1 MIYKLAALEQIIMR
15 ERTWKS
21 VAKTDIG
28 TIRKVNEDGFL
39 DSSHVGMWCV
49 ADGMGGHAKGDVASK
64 MIVDSLQ
71 DVANT
76 NNYPLGTQQIIQVLQ
91 QVNSRLVSMA
101 SEQQAV
107 IGSTVVVLIFDSQF
121 AHCIWAGDSRI
132 YRVRNNKLT
141 RLTQDHSQV
150 EEMVQQ
156 GLLTPE
162 EAERHPNA
170 NVITRAVGASE
181 ELDLDVVSD
190 VRLDGDKY
198 FLCSDG
204 LNKVIDDVEIE
215 QLLLKTPLDSIAP
228 LLINTSLERKAR
240 DNVTVIIV
248 DNQASL
254 EILDGN
260 RNIPSNIE
268 NLDDTL
274 PLSR

>member
-1 MIYKLAALEQIIMR
+1 MLEQ
-15 ERTWKS
+15 TWKS

-39 DSSHVGMWCV
+39 DTPDVGMWCV
-49 ADGMGGHAKGDVASK
+49 ADGMGGHAKGDVASQ

-71 DVANT
+71 HIATT
-76 NNYPLGTQQIIQVLQ
+76 NSYPLSIQQVQHELQ
-91 QVNSRLVSMA
+91 QVNNRLVAMA
-101 SEQQAV
+101 SEKQAV
-107 IGSTVVVLIFDSQF
+107 IGSTVVVLVFDQQN

-132 YRVRNNKLT
+132 YRLRNNKLT

-170 NVITRAVGASE
+170 NVITRAVGASD

-204 LNKVIDDVEIE
+204 LNKVMDDTEIE
-215 QLLLKTPLDSIAP
+215 QLLLNTSLDSIAP
-228 LLINTSLERKAR
+228 LLIHTSLERKAR
-240 DNVTVIIV
+240 DNVTVVVV
-248 DNQASL
+248 DNQ
-254 EILDGN
+254 
-260 RNIPSNIE
+260 R
-268 NLDDTL
+268 
-274 PLSR
+274 

>member
-1 MIYKLAALEQIIMR
+1 MLEH
-15 ERTWKS
+15 TWKS
-21 VAKTDIG
+21 VAQTDIG
-28 TIRKVNEDGFL
+28 TIRKVNEDAFL
-39 DSSHVGMWCV
+39 DTSNLGMWCV

-64 MIVDSLQ
+64 LIVDSLQ
-71 DVANT
+71 NFANA
-76 NNYPLGTQQIIQVLQ
+76 NNYPLGVNQIKQVLQ
-91 QVNSRLVSMA
+91 QVNTQLVDMA

-107 IGSTVVVLIFDSQF
+107 IGSTVVVLIFDQQY

-170 NVITRAVGASE
+170 NVITRAVGAGE
-181 ELDLDVVSD
+181 ELDLDVVTD

-204 LNKVIDDVEIE
+204 LNKVIDDIEIE
-215 QLLLKTPLDSIAP
+215 EMLLNTALDTIAP
-228 LLINTSLERKAR
+228 RLIQTSLERNAR

-248 DNQASL
+248 NNQPSL

-260 RNIPSNIE
+260 VTSNISH
-268 NLDDTL
+268 LDDTL

>member
-1 MIYKLAALEQIIMR
+1 MLEQ
-15 ERTWKS
+15 TWKS

-39 DSSHVGMWCV
+39 DSPQVGLWCV

-71 DVANT
+71 VIANP
-76 NNYPLGTQQIIQVLQ
+76 NNYPLSIQQIKHELQ
-91 QVNSRLVSMA
+91 QVNSRLVAMA
-101 SEQQAV
+101 SEKQAV
-107 IGSTVVVLIFDSQF
+107 IGSTVVVLIFDQQN

-132 YRVRNNKLT
+132 YRLRNNKLT

-204 LNKVIDDVEIE
+204 LNKVIDDTEIE
-215 QLLLKTPLDSIAP
+215 QLLLNTPLDTIAP
-228 LLINTSLERKAR
+228 LLIQTSLERKAR
-240 DNVTVIIV
+240 DNVTVVVV

-254 EILDGN
+254 EILDGKKN
-260 RNIPSNIE
+260 NFSNSAY
-268 NLDDTL
+268 LDDTL

>member
-1 MIYKLAALEQIIMR
+1 MLER
-15 ERTWKS
+15 SWKS

-28 TIRKVNEDGFL
+28 TIRKVNEDAVL
-39 DSSHVGMWCV
+39 DSSHIGMWCV

-71 DVANT
+71 VIANT
-76 NNYPLGTQQIIQVLQ
+76 NHYPLTTGQIKHELQ
-91 QVNSRLVSMA
+91 QVNSRLVDMA
-101 SEQQAV
+101 SEKQAV
-107 IGSTVVVLIFDSQF
+107 IGSTVVVLVFDQQY

-150 EEMVQQ
+150 EEMVQE

-170 NVITRAVGASE
+170 NVITRAVGASD

-215 QLLLKTPLDSIAP
+215 KMLLNTPLDSIAP
-228 LLINTSLERKAR
+228 LLIKTSLERKAR
-240 DNVTVIIV
+240 DNVTVV
-248 DNQASL
+248 VVEDKQSL
-254 EILDGN
+254 EILDG
-260 RNIPSNIE
+260 IGYSPSN
-268 NLDDTL
+268 NSHLDDTL

>member
-1 MIYKLAALEQIIMR
+1 MLEC
-15 ERTWKS
+15 TWKS

-28 TIRKVNEDGFL
+28 TIRKVNEDDFL
-39 DSSHVGMWCV
+39 DSPQVGMWCV

-64 MIVDSLQ
+64 MIVDGLQ
-71 DVANT
+71 DIANS
-76 NNYPLGTQQIIQVLQ
+76 NSYPLGTQQIKDVLQ

-101 SEQQAV
+101 SEKQAV
-107 IGSTVVVLIFDSQF
+107 IGSTVVVLIFDDQF

-150 EEMVQQ
+150 EELVQK

-170 NVITRAVGASE
+170 NVITRAVGASD

-204 LNKVIDDVEIE
+204 LNKVIDDAEIE
-215 QLLLKTPLDSIAP
+215 QLLLNTSLDSIAP
-228 LLINTSLERKAR
+228 LLITTSLERKAR
-240 DNVTVIIV
+240 DNVTVIVV
-248 DNQASL
+248 DNQPSL

-260 RNIPSNIE
+260 NTIPPNTS

>member
-1 MIYKLAALEQIIMR
+1 MLEC
-15 ERTWKS
+15 TWKS

-28 TIRKVNEDGFL
+28 TIRKVNEDAFL
-39 DSSHVGMWCV
+39 DAPQVGMWCV

-71 DVANT
+71 KLANS
-76 NNYPLGTQQIIQVLQ
+76 NNHPLSTEHIKHELK
-91 QVNSRLVSMA
+91 QVNSRLVDMA
-101 SEQQAV
+101 SEKQAV
-107 IGSTVVVLIFDSQF
+107 IGSTVVVLIFDQHY

-170 NVITRAVGASE
+170 NVITRAVGASD

-190 VRLDGDKY
+190 VRLEGDKY

-204 LNKVIDDVEIE
+204 LNKVIDDIEIE
-215 QLLLKTPLDSIAP
+215 KMLLNTPLDSIAS
-228 LLINTSLERKAR
+228 LLIQTSLERNAR
-240 DNVTVIIV
+240 DNVTVAVV
-248 DNQASL
+248 DNQQSL
-254 EILDGN
+254 DILDGIGN
-260 RNIPSNIE
+260 APSNISY
-268 NLDDTL
+268 LDDTL

>member
-1 MIYKLAALEQIIMR
+1 ML

-28 TIRKVNEDGFL
+28 TVRKVNEDGFL
-39 DSSHVGMWCV
+39 DTPDVGMWCV

-64 MIVDSLQ
+64 MIVDGLQ
-71 DVANT
+71 NIAN
-76 NNYPLGTQQIIQVLQ
+76 NNAYPITPQQVMHALQ
-91 QVNSRLVSMA
+91 QVNTQLVVMA
-101 SEQQAV
+101 DEKQAV
-107 IGSTVVVLIFDSQF
+107 IGSTVVVLVFDQQN

-132 YRVRNNKLT
+132 YRLRNNKLT

-156 GLLTPE
+156 GILTPE

-170 NVITRAVGASE
+170 NVITRAVGASD
-181 ELDLDVVSD
+181 ELDLDVVTD

-204 LNKVIDDVEIE
+204 LNKVMDDTEIE
-215 QLLLKTPLDSIAP
+215 SLLVNTPLDTIAP
-228 LLINTSLERKAR
+228 LLIQTSLERNAR
-240 DNVTVIIV
+240 DNVTVLVI
-248 DNQASL
+248 DNP
-254 EILDGN
+254 
-260 RNIPSNIE
+260 PSSEMFDSNNNPAI
-268 NLDDTL
+268 NTSYLDDTL

>member
-1 MIYKLAALEQIIMR
+1 MLEF
-15 ERTWKS
+15 TWKS
-21 VAKTDIG
+21 AAKTDIG
-28 TIRKVNEDGFL
+28 TVRKVNEDGFL
-39 DSSHVGMWCV
+39 DSPHAGLWCV
-49 ADGMGGHAKGDVASK
+49 ADGMGGHSKGDVASK

-71 DVANT
+71 EMANV
-76 NNYPLGTQQIIQVLQ
+76 NNYPLATHKVMHVLQ

-101 SEQQAV
+101 SEKQAV
-107 IGSTVVVLIFDSQF
+107 IGSTVVVLIFDTQF

-132 YRVRNNKLT
+132 YRLRNNKLT

-150 EEMVQQ
+150 EELVQK

-170 NVITRAVGASE
+170 NVITRAVGAGE

-190 VRLDGDKY
+190 VRLDGDRY

-204 LNKVIDDVEIE
+204 LNKVIEDFEIE
-215 QLLLKTPLDSIAP
+215 NLLLNTPIDSIAP
-228 LLINTSLERKAR
+228 LLIKTSLERKAR
-240 DNVTVIIV
+240 DNVTVIVV

-254 EILDGN
+254 DILDGN
-260 RNIPSNIE
+260 EVTLPNII

-274 PLSR
+274 PLRR

>member
-1 MIYKLAALEQIIMR
+1 MR
-15 ERTWKS
+15 EHSWKS

-39 DSSHVGMWCV
+39 DTPNVGMWCV

-64 MIVDSLQ
+64 LIVDSLQ
-71 DVANT
+71 DLANT
-76 NNYPLGTQQIIQVLQ
+76 NTYPLGNQQVKHVLQ
-91 QVNSRLVSMA
+91 QVNSQLVSMA
-101 SEQQAV
+101 SEKQAV
-107 IGSTVVVLIFDSQF
+107 IGSTVVVLIFDQEY

-181 ELDLDVVSD
+181 ELDLDLVSD
-190 VRLDGDKY
+190 IRLDGDKY
-198 FLCSDG
+198 ILCSDG
-204 LNKVIDDVEIE
+204 LNKVIDDAEIE
-215 QLLLKTPLDSIAP
+215 EMLLNTPLDTIAA
-228 LLINTSLERKAR
+228 LLIQTSLERNAR
-240 DNVTVIIV
+240 DNVTVIV
-248 DNQASL
+248 VNNQPSL
-254 EILDGN
+254 DILDGN
-260 RNIPSNIE
+260 HTSN
-268 NLDDTL
+268 NSYLDDTL
-274 PLSR
+274 PLIR

>member
-1 MIYKLAALEQIIMR
+1 MLEHS
-15 ERTWKS
+15 WKS

-39 DSSHVGMWCV
+39 DTPNLGMWCV
-49 ADGMGGHAKGDVASK
+49 ADGMGGHAKGDVASQL
-64 MIVDSLQ
+64 IIDSLQ
-71 DVANT
+71 DFASN
-76 NNYPLGTQQIIQVLQ
+76 NNYPLGTPQIKHVLQ
-91 QVNSRLVSMA
+91 QVNSRLVAMA
-101 SEQQAV
+101 SEKQAV
-107 IGSTVVVLIFDSQF
+107 IGSTVVVLVFDQQY

-162 EAERHPNA
+162 EAENHPNA

-181 ELDLDVVSD
+181 ELDLDLVSD

-198 FLCSDG
+198 ILCSDG
-204 LNKVIDDVEIE
+204 LNKVIDDTEIE
-215 QLLLKTPLDSIAP
+215 QMLLNTPLDSIAH
-228 LLINTSLERKAR
+228 LLIQTSLERNAR
-240 DNVTVIIV
+240 DNVTVVIV
-248 DNQASL
+248 DNQPSL

-260 RNIPSNIE
+260 STSN
-268 NLDDTL
+268 NAYLDDTL
-274 PLSR
+274 PLVR

>member
-1 MIYKLAALEQIIMR
+1 MLER
-15 ERTWKS
+15 SWKS

-28 TIRKVNEDGFL
+28 TIRKVNEDAFL
-39 DSSHVGMWCV
+39 DCSHLGMWCV

-64 MIVDSLQ
+64 LIVDSLQ
-71 DVANT
+71 ALANT
-76 NNYPLGTQQIIQVLQ
+76 NSYPMTTGQIKHELQ
-91 QVNSRLVSMA
+91 QVNSRLVAMA
-101 SEQQAV
+101 SEKQAV
-107 IGSTVVVLIFDSQF
+107 IGSTVVVLFFDQQF

-132 YRVRNNKLT
+132 YRLRNNKLT

-150 EEMVQQ
+150 EEMVQE

-190 VRLDGDKY
+190 VKLDGDKY

-215 QLLLKTPLDSIAP
+215 KLLLNTPLDSIAP
-228 LLINTSLERKAR
+228 LLIQTSLERKAR
-240 DNVTVIIV
+240 DNVTVIVV
-248 DNQASL
+248 DNQPSL
-254 EILDGN
+254 EISDGMDTV
-260 RNIPSNIE
+260 PSNTSY
-268 NLDDTL
+268 LDDTL

>member
-1 MIYKLAALEQIIMR
+1 MLECS
-15 ERTWKS
+15 WKS

-28 TIRKVNEDGFL
+28 TIRKVNEDAFL
-39 DSSHVGMWCV
+39 DSPHVGMWCV

-64 MIVDSLQ
+64 LIVDSLQ
-71 DVANT
+71 VIANT
-76 NNYPLGTQQIIQVLQ
+76 NSYPLRTEQIKHVLQ
-91 QVNSRLVSMA
+91 DVNNRLVAMA
-101 SEQQAV
+101 SEKQAV
-107 IGSTVVVLIFDSQF
+107 IGSTVVVLIFDQQY

-132 YRVRNNKLT
+132 YRIRNNKLT

-162 EAERHPNA
+162 QAESHPNA
-170 NVITRAVGASE
+170 NVITRAVGACE

-215 QLLLKTPLDSIAP
+215 KLLLNTPLDSIAP
-228 LLINTSLERKAR
+228 LLIQTSLELKAR
-240 DNVTVIIV
+240 DNVTVIVV
-248 DNQASL
+248 DNQQSL
-254 EILDGN
+254 EISDGMN
-260 RNIPSNIE
+260 NIPLSTSY
-268 NLDDTL
+268 LDDTL

>member
-1 MIYKLAALEQIIMR
+1 MLKN
-15 ERTWKS
+15 TWKS

-39 DSSHVGMWCV
+39 DTPQVGMWCV
-49 ADGMGGHAKGDVASK
+49 ADGMGGHAKGDVASQL
-64 MIVDSLQ
+64 IVDSLK
-71 DVANT
+71 DLANT
-76 NNYPLGTQQIIQVLQ
+76 NSYPLGTHQIKHVLQ
-91 QVNSRLVSMA
+91 RVNAQLVDMA
-101 SEQQAV
+101 SSQQAV
-107 IGSTVVVLIFDSQF
+107 IGSTVVTLIFDLQF

-132 YRVRNNKLT
+132 YRLRNNKLT

-170 NVITRAVGASE
+170 NVITRAVGANE

-190 VRLDGDKY
+190 VRLEGDKY

-204 LNKVIDDVEIE
+204 LNKVVSDTEIE
-215 QLLLKTPLDSIAP
+215 QMLLNTPLDSIAS
-228 LLINTSLERKAR
+228 LLIHTSLERNAR
-240 DNVTVIIV
+240 DNVTVVIV
-248 DNQASL
+248 DNQPSL
-254 EILDGN
+254 DILDTN
-260 RNIPSNIE
+260 TTSHTS

-274 PLSR
+274 PLIRP

>member
-1 MIYKLAALEQIIMR
+1 MLECS
-15 ERTWKS
+15 WKS

-28 TIRKVNEDGFL
+28 TIRKVNEDAFL
-39 DSSHVGMWCV
+39 DSPHVGMWCV

-64 MIVDSLQ
+64 LIVDSLQ
-71 DVANT
+71 VIANT
-76 NNYPLGTQQIIQVLQ
+76 NSYPLRTEQIKHVLQ
-91 QVNSRLVSMA
+91 DVNNRLVAMA
-101 SEQQAV
+101 SEKQAV
-107 IGSTVVVLIFDSQF
+107 IGSTVVVLIFDQQY

-132 YRVRNNKLT
+132 YRIRNNKLT

-162 EAERHPNA
+162 QAESH
-170 NVITRAVGASE
+170 
-181 ELDLDVVSD
+181 

-215 QLLLKTPLDSIAP
+215 KLLLNTPLDSIAP
-228 LLINTSLERKAR
+228 LLIQTSLELKAR
-240 DNVTVIIV
+240 DNVTVIVV
-248 DNQASL
+248 DNQQSL
-254 EILDGN
+254 EISDGMN
-260 RNIPSNIE
+260 NIPLSTSY
-268 NLDDTL
+268 LDDTL

>member
-1 MIYKLAALEQIIMR
+1 MLEC
-15 ERTWKS
+15 TWKS

-39 DSSHVGMWCV
+39 DCPQVGMWCV

-64 MIVDSLQ
+64 MIVDGLQ
-71 DVANT
+71 NIANS
-76 NNYPLGTQQIIQVLQ
+76 NSYPLGTQQIKDVLQ

-101 SEQQAV
+101 SEKQAV
-107 IGSTVVVLIFDSQF
+107 IGSTVVVLVFDHQF

-150 EEMVQQ
+150 EELVQK

-170 NVITRAVGASE
+170 NVITRAVGASD

-198 FLCSDG
+198 CLCSDG

-215 QLLLKTPLDSIAP
+215 QLLLNTPLDSIAP
-228 LLINTSLERKAR
+228 LLITTSLERKAR
-240 DNVTVIIV
+240 DNVTVIVV
-248 DNQASL
+248 DNQPSL

-260 RNIPSNIE
+260 NTIPPNTL